1 MLGGISASLLFNPS
15 IAVIGHWFS
24 ARRGLATGI
33 ACTAGGLGG
42 VAFPLIILYV
52 SPVHGFGW
60 AIRIIGFIN
69 AAVCLAA
76 CLLLRKRLPPNKKA
90 GAAIDL
96 LALRELK
103 YGAVTLATF
112 LIEFAVFIPYTYICS
127 YAVAMGIDREA
138 SYRLNVLLN
147 VGAIP
152 GRVLPGYLADRFGTF
167 NTMCVTAM
175 VCTVVVLALWL
186 KAEGHE
192 AATTAFAVLYGFW
205 SGAAISL
212 TPVCI
217 GEVCRVED
225 YGKRTGTAFFIASI
239 GALVGVPI
247 GGAIIESEGGMYQGL
262 IIFGGALY
270 GAALCAYFVARGFAG
285 GWTLKAIM

>member
-1 MLGGISASLLFNPS
+1 MSASLLFNPS

-24 ARRGLATGI
+24 KRRGLATGI

-52 SPVHGFGW
+52 APIHGFGW

-69 AAVCLAA
+69 VGVCLAA
-76 CLLLRKRLPPNKKA
+76 CCLLRKRLPPNKKA

-96 LALRELK
+96 KALADIK
-103 YGAVTLATF
+103 YGMVTLATF

-127 YAVAMGIDREA
+127 YALATGIEREA

-152 GRVLPGYLADRFGTF
+152 GRVLPGYFADRFGVF
-167 NTMCVTAM
+167 NTMCATAM
-175 VCTVVVLALWL
+175 VCTVFIFTLWY
-186 KAEGHE
+186 KADGHE
-192 AATTAFAVLYGFW
+192 AATTAFTVVYGFW

-247 GGAIIESEGGMYQGL
+247 GGAIIESEDGMYQGL
-262 IIFGGALY
+262 ILFGGALY
-270 GAALCAYFVARGFAG
+270 GAAFCAYLVARGFAG
-285 GWTLKAIM
+285 TWSLKAIL

>member
-1 MLGGISASLLFNPS
+1 MSASLLFNPA

-52 SPVHGFGW
+52 APLHGFGW
-60 AIRIIGFIN
+60 AIRTIGFIN

-76 CLLLRKRLPPNKKA
+76 CCLLRKRLPPNKVA

-96 LALRELK
+96 RAVAERK

-112 LIEFAVFIPYTYICS
+112 LVEFAVFIPYTYICS
-127 YAVAMGIDREA
+127 YGVAMGIEKEV

-152 GRVLPGYLADRFGTF
+152 GRVLPGYLADRLGTF

-175 VCTVVVLALWL
+175 VCTVVVLALWM
-186 KAEGHE
+186 KAEGGE

-247 GGAIIESEGGMYQGL
+247 GGAIIESEGGMYTGL
-262 IIFGGALY
+262 IAFGGALY
-270 GAALCAYFVARGFAG
+270 GAAFLAYFVSRGLAG
-285 GWTLKAIM
+285 GWKMKAVL